1 MQKMA
6 QGKRMSIHT
15 DKNDRRHIN
24 IMVGGKRIHRILPEG
39 TTAGKAKL
47 IEAEIRT
54 ALTKAVA
61 QKSRTVNIPGDVSL
75 TVVMGLYVEH
85 AKTLNS
91 QDTSIH
97 HALRL
102 GAWAEKY
109 RASEAEDCA
118 HHFIEDARSTY
129 AAATINRSLSTLKKG
144 LTIAWRKKLIPENY
158 GARIVMLPVNNQR
171 EVFLDVNQV
180 RHLASFCSMEV
191 QAVIWAALLTGC
203 RRGELLKIRA
213 EDIKEDS
220 ILIPKAH
227 SKTKK
232 PKVVPIVAA
241 LRPWLVYFPLTITV
255 DGVKSSFRRARIKA
269 DLSHVNFHDLRHS
282 CASILIGLGVD
293 LYTVS
298 KILGHASITT
308 TQRYAHLVIGQQR
321 SALEKI
327 GNLCDL

>member
-1 MQKMA
+1 
-6 QGKRMSIHT
+6 MSIHS
-15 DKNDRRHIN
+15 DKNGRTHISL
-24 IMVGGKRIHRILPEG
+24 MVNGKRIHRILPEG

-47 IEAEIRT
+47 AEAEIRT
-54 ALTKAVA
+54 ALTKAVD
-61 QKSRTVNIPGDVSL
+61 QKSRSINIPGDVSL
-75 TVVMGLYVEH
+75 TVILGLYVEH
-85 AKTLNS
+85 AKSLNS
-91 QDTSIH
+91 EKTSIH

-109 RASEAEDCA
+109 RASQAEECA
-118 HHFIEDARSTY
+118 HHFSEDAREKY

-144 LTIAWRKKLIPENY
+144 LTIAWRKRIIPENY

-180 RHLASFCSMEV
+180 RHLASFCPIEV

-203 RRGELLKIRA
+203 RRGKLIKIKA
-213 EDIKEDS
+213 EDIKEDV
-220 ILIPKAH
+220 ILIPKANV
-227 SKTKK
+227 KTKK

-241 LRPWLVYFPLTITV
+241 LRPWLAYFPLEISV
-255 DGVKSSFRRARIKA
+255 EGVKSSFRRARIKA
-269 DLSHVNFHDLRHS
+269 DLSYVNFHDLRHS

-327 GNLCDL
+327 GSLCDL